1 MNIDELTKRINELYK
16 KHKEEGL
23 SEDEHKEREELR
35 KEYIN
40 RFKSNLRE
48 QLKGIEPKNKKN

>member
-1 MNIDELTKRINELYK
+1 MNIDELTKRINELHK

-23 SEDEHKEREELR
+23 SEDENKEREELR

>member
-1 MNIDELTKRINELYK
+1 MHIEELTKRINELHK

-23 SEDEHKEREELR
+23 SEEEHKEREELR
-35 KEYIN
+35 REYIN
-40 RFKSNLRE
+40 RFKNNLRD

>member
-1 MNIDELTKRINELYK
+1 MNIDELTKRINELHK

-35 KEYIN
+35 TEYIN

>member
-1 MNIDELTKRINELYK
+1 MNIDELTKRIKELHK

>member
-1 MNIDELTKRINELYK
+1 MNIDELTKRINELNK

>member
-1 MNIDELTKRINELYK
+1 MNIDELTKRINELHK

-23 SEDEHKEREELR
+23 SEEEHKEREELR
-35 KEYIN
+35 KEYIS
-40 RFKSNLRE
+40 RFKENLRQ